1 MKALAARL
9 EHSAVGFEGKG
20 NGQRSTFDAR
30 GDGGTREGVAMS
42 GGAPGGIFPAMVSLP
57 SALLCGGGSV
67 ATLRV
72 PAGSMARP
80 KTEFRKSRSS
90 KKLNNMEKANEEMR
104 VYLEQHKIEE
114 VFVS

>member
-1 MKALAARL
+1 
-9 EHSAVGFEGKG
+9 
-20 NGQRSTFDAR
+20 
-30 GDGGTREGVAMS
+30 MS
-42 GGAPGGIFPAMVSLP
+42 GGAPGGIFPAMVVP
-57 SALLCGGGSV
+57 SQRAVVRWRQCGN
-67 ATLRV
+67 AACTRWLN
-72 PAGSMARP
+72 ARP